1 MQGNIFGVVFSLVCL
16 AATVIFTVRMRQK
29 KAVHIY
35 DYQTGVRFN
44 GARCSILPPGV
55 HFSNASS
62 DPITVVD
69 MRPHQF
75 IIERQLYKDA
85 LLSSFV
91 ISLGGKLQVCDA
103 QLAVTTLKNFVDD
116 SLVII
121 QEGLRLAASHS
132 IVDSGD
138 EGRAKLASSFTS
150 ELNDELQTRG
160 AEVQEIEITELWIQQ
175 VKHGIPTTTN

>member
-1 MQGNIFGVVFSLVCL
+1 MRAEIFGTVFSLVCL
-16 AATVIFTVRMRQK
+16 VATVIFTIRMRQK
-29 KAVHIY
+29 KAVHIF
-35 DYQTGVRFN
+35 DYQAGVRFN
-44 GARCSILPPGV
+44 GASCSILPPGV
-55 HFSNASS
+55 HFTNASS

-75 IIERQLYKDA
+75 IFERQLYKDA

-91 ISLGGKLQVCDA
+91 ISLGGELQVCDA
-103 QLAVTTLKNFVDD
+103 QLAVTTLKNLVDD
-116 SLVII
+116 SLVLI

-150 ELNDELQTRG
+150 ELNDDLRTKG
-160 AEVQEIEITELWIQQ
+160 VEVREIEITELWIQQ
-175 VKHGIPTTTN
+175 VRHSIPTTTN